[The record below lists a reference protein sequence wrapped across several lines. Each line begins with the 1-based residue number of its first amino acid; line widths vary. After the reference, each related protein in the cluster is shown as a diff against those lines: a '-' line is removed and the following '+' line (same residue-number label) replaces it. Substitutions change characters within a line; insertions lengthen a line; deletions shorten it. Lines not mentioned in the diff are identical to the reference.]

1 MSIQE
6 ENYNRFR
13 AAFGDI
19 LIKQVLEKDDEE
31 RTVKNPKATEK
42 VKIYAGAIREIQNFL
57 STGKGSVKVDPPY
70 ETWNYH
76 VVMIN
81 LDDEFFVND
90 ELNVFAEIIR
100 KFDSM
105 CISGSENGDIS
116 IHLIMENLYVEA

>member
-19 LIKQVLEKDDEE
+19 LIKQVLDKDTEEK
-31 RTVKNPKATEK
+31 TVKNPKATEK
-42 VKIYAGAIREIQNFL
+42 VKLYSNAIREIQNFL

-76 VVMIN
+76 VVKISLN
-81 LDDEFFVND
+81 DEFFNNS
-90 ELNVFAEIIR
+90 EISTFAGIIK

-105 CISGSENGDIS
+105 CINGDQKGNIS
-116 IHLIMENLYVEA
+116 IHLTMEDMYIEA